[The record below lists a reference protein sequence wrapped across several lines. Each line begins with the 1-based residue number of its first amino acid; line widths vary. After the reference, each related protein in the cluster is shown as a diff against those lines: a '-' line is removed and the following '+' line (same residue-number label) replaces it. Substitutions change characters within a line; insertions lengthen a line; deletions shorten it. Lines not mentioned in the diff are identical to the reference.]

1 MIHIDLT
8 IISSDKLKKWS
19 ILTFANIYKQKSS
32 LELNKNFK
40 NDLTT
45 KNQKQLLDPLLNL
58 QYPLILPKDESN
70 L

>member
-19 ILTFANIYKQKSS
+19 ILTFANIYNQKSS

-58 QYPLILPKDESN
+58 QYPLILQKDESN